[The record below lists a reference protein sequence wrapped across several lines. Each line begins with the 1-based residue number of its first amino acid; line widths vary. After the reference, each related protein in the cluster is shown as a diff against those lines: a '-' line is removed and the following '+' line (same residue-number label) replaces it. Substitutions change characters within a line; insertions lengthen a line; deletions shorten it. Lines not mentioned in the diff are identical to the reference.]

1 MQIPRATA
9 QKENVIVGSENEEF
23 VDAPSEPEDVDS
35 EDVES
40 EDIDAEDLHVYTHQD
55 EEFDPAKPPMPH
67 RSSTKSFVTASS
79 RPDTADGADE
89 VESEDDDAE
98 TPRAEAPTQAQVNG
112 LQIPASEEGPM
123 RSKSLGEPPVS
134 TVTSHAAA
142 ASTTGGTPSVDAD
155 STSSLLRKADLN
167 KTAAPADTEAPISP
181 PSTGILARAK
191 RRSTINM
198 FKTDTSSGAD
208 RPVKD
213 LTRKGSNLRNLVKF
227 DIPEDSKRQAV
238 HFKAKKAQM
247 TIQRA
252 GTRLRRKSIKDGLV
266 VKMER
271 MLVRVD
277 TADEVPEDFDENV
290 NQRVVS
296 RVKDKWRE
304 YMIVCRHSHTDDA
317 DFLLQLYQTRVSNAV
332 LI

>member
-1 MQIPRATA
+1 MPRATA
-9 QKENVIVGSENEEF
+9 QKEDVIVGSENEEF
-23 VDAPSEPEDVDS
+23 VDASSEPEDVD
-35 EDVES
+35 D
-40 EDIDAEDLHVYTHQD
+40 EDLHVYTHQE

-79 RPDTADGADE
+79 MPATDGTGE

-98 TPRAEAPTQAQVNG
+98 TPRAEEPTQAQLNG
-112 LQIPASEEGPM
+112 LQVPAPEEGPE
-123 RSKSLGEPPVS
+123 RSKSLGKQPLS

-142 ASTTGGTPSVDAD
+142 ASTTGGPPSVDAD

-167 KTAAPADTEAPISP
+167 KTAAPVDAEAPVSP
-181 PSTGILARAK
+181 PSKGILARAK
-191 RRSTINM
+191 RRSTLGL
-198 FKTDTSSGAD
+198 FKTDTSNDAD
-208 RPVKD
+208 QPVQD
-213 LTRKGSNLRNLVKF
+213 LARKGSNLRNLVKF

-238 HFKAKKAQM
+238 HFKAKRAQM

-252 GTRLRRKSIKDGLV
+252 GTKLRRKSIKDGLV

-304 YMIVCRHSHTDDA
+304 YMIVCRHSHTDES
-317 DFLLQLYQTRVSNAV
+317 DFLLQLYQTRVS
-332 LI
+332 LDTTMRLRFY